1 MWHRDFP
8 DDVREMWD
16 VLAKALLLRAGGS
29 VQIGADEARAAA
41 DTQAEIELMQDG
53 AIQLRVERQ

>member
-16 VLAKALLLRAGGS
+16 VLAKALLIRAGGS
-29 VQIGADEARAAA
+29 VQIGVDEARAAA

-53 AIQLRVERQ
+53 TILFIVERQ